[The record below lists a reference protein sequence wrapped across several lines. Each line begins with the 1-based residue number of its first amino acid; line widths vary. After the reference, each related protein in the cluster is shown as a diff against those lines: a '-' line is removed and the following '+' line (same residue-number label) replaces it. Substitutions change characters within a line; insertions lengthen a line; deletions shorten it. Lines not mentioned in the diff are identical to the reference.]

1 MKKKLKFIV
10 TPLLVLLAGGGAYM
24 YVFQKPAQQV
34 AIDMNDVV
42 AVSTGVI
49 ENRVDVVAKVS
60 LENKESLSFK
70 QSGKVAK
77 VLVKE
82 GQKVQQGQVLATLDM
97 KDYDITLAS
106 SKISLDNSKISLQKA
121 MK

>member
-1 MKKKLKFIV
+1 MKKKFIV
-10 TPLLVLLAGGGAYM
+10 TLLLVLLAGGGAYM
-24 YVFQKPAQQV
+24 YVSQKPAQQV
-34 AIDMNDVV
+34 VIDMNDIV
-42 AVSTGVI
+42 AVSTGTI

-97 KDYDITLAS
+97 KDYDIALAS